1 MAYMQY
7 LVFDGENLPLPDSYE
22 ITMEDMEAESGGE
35 TEAGTIQRDV
45 IRPGVVSIPVT
56 FSVSPKWLKKLT
68 EYKQM
73 EKIAVEYFDTQ
84 ELELKATEMYI
95 EGFKAKLEKDTSYKG
110 LWTVSFTLKEF

>member
-1 MAYMQY
+1 M
-7 LVFDGENLPLPDSYE
+7 
-22 ITMEDMEAESGGE
+22 GE

-45 IRPGVVSIPVT
+45 VRAGVVSIPIT

-68 EYKQM
+68 EYKQRK
-73 EKIAVEYFDTQ
+73 KIAVEYFDT
-84 ELELKATEMYI
+84 EGLELKSAEMYV